1 MLTMK
6 DIHMEKEDNPQVA
19 TEDIRI
25 EKINPEDILNETNNI
40 IFFFSN
46 FIR

>member
-1 MLTMK
+1 MLTTK
-6 DIHMEKEDNPQVA
+6 DIHMEKEDNPQVT

-25 EKINPEDILNETNNI
+25 EKINPEDTLNETNNI